1 MFSKLKDMAG
11 GAAINKAVDAIAPSL
26 KPQLEKVT
34 TMDASIVNDDEKF
47 TDKMIRPAI
56 IAISAASGGV
66 TKMIPNFE
74 AKLTNCLL
82 HSRTELIKV
91 EGEKVSLVEGFDK
104 KLPGVL
110 MEGLK
115 K

>member
-1 MFSKLKDMAG
+1 MFAKFKDLAG
-11 GAAINKAVDAIAPSL
+11 GAALNKAIEKIAPSL

-34 TMDASIVNDDEKF
+34 TMDASVVKDDEKF
-47 TDKMIRPAI
+47 TEKMIKPAI
-56 IAISAASGGV
+56 LAISAASGGV

-74 AKLTNCLL
+74 TKLTNCLL
-82 HSRTELIKV
+82 HSRTELMKV